1 MWKSTDVDSS
11 NGTHCAGIFIA
22 FEGPDGSGKTLQMAA
37 LARHLRDLGESV
49 VETREPG
56 GTPLGNEIR
65 SILLDRESIAI
76 GGLAELFL
84 LAAARAQ
91 HVCDVIVPAL
101 QRGQIVLCDR
111 FVDSSFAYQGG
122 GRQLDSETIAAV
134 QRIATGGCVPDF
146 RVLLDV
152 PVDVGLRRR
161 FAESSEINRLDRAD
175 AAFHQRVRDVYLQR
189 AHQSG
194 ADWIVVNAVPSIEIV
209 SGEVQSRVIERIREL
224 RRS

>member
-1 MWKSTDVDSS
+1 MDSS
-11 NGTHCAGIFIA
+11 SGIRAAGMFIV

-65 SILLDRESIAI
+65 AILLDRESIEI

-84 LAAARAQ
+84 LTAARTQ
-91 HVCDVIVPAL
+91 HVTDVIEPAL
-101 QRGQIVLCDR
+101 GRGDIVLCDR

-122 GRQLDSETIAAV
+122 GRRIDSDTIADV
-134 QRIATGGCVPDF
+134 QQIATGGRTPDI

-152 PVDVGLRRR
+152 PVEVGLQRR
-161 FAESSEINRLDRAD
+161 FAGVEGINRLDRAD
-175 AAFHQRVRDVYLQR
+175 AAFHQRVRDVYLHR
-189 AHQSG
+189 AHQAE
-194 ADWIVVNAVPSIEIV
+194 ADWIVVDAVPSIEIV
-209 SGEVQSRVIERIREL
+209 TRDVQSRVVDRIRQL